1 MNGNHVEHWLNGHRM
16 VAYDFGSPDWQKR
29 VAASKFKD
37 WPNYGKASSGYIGIQ
52 GDHDGALTLRNI
64 KIKVL
69 P

>member
-1 MNGNHVEHWLNGHRM
+1 M
-16 VAYDFGSPDWQKR
+16 F
-29 VAASKFKD
+29 
-37 WPNYGKASSGYIGIQ
+37 PNYGKAATGYIGIQ

>member
-1 MNGNHVEHWLNGHRM
+1 M
-16 VAYDFGSPDWQKR
+16 VSYELGSPDWRRR

-37 WPNYGKASSGYIGIQ
+37 WPDYGKATSGYIGIQ
-52 GDHDGALTLRNI
+52 GDHDGALALRNI